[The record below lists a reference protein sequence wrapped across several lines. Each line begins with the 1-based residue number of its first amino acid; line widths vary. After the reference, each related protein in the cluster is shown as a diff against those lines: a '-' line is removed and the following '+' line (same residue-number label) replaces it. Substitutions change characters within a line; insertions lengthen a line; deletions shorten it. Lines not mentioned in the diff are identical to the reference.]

1 MSLIAGDAAGCA
13 SLARALG
20 RVAGGV
26 ATQAGALRSC
36 LPAWQG
42 SAGEAE
48 RSSALQL
55 SDLLDAQ
62 ADRLA
67 GAGRA
72 LAEFAAELEAAQR
85 QACAADCLPR
95 RTPVDVAE
103 RVRVLAAAQR
113 SADLAQERLLT
124 RLRGLG
130 TLGPVVSGVRGP
142 VMGPAVPGTPVQGPG
157 SPLSLPGPVDLIDL
171 VNSLVMAPS
180 ALAGEAAKR
189 ALAAGVAAKGLKD
202 ATRAGSAA
210 ERALARTEWREALR
224 YYRDLR
230 GTERAFSATAGRLPA
245 PSWLTRVNSP
255 LTEAL
260 PVLKSIPVASVLVVG
275 AGTGLDVMA
284 GKSVPM
290 ALTKNVAATA
300 AGMAAF
306 SGASTLLVGA
316 GVVGG
321 PVVLGAVAA
330 AFVVSYGVGQAVEH
344 WGDDVAGA
352 ASAIG
357 DAAGEVASGA
367 KDLAAGAGNAVSGAW
382 NSVFG

>member
-1 MSLIAGDAAGCA
+1 MIRIAGDATGCSA
-13 SLARALG
+13 LARALG
-20 RVAGGV
+20 RVAGAV
-26 ATQAGALRSC
+26 EAQAPALRAC
-36 LPAWQG
+36 LPDWQG
-42 SAGEAE
+42 TAGDAE
-48 RSSALQL
+48 RASALLL
-55 SDLLDAQ
+55 SDLIEAQ
-62 ADRLA
+62 AARLA
-67 GAGRA
+67 AAGRA
-72 LAEFAAELEAAQR
+72 LAEFAVDLEAAQR
-85 QACAADCLPR
+85 QASGADCLPR
-95 RTPVDVAE
+95 RTPDDVAE
-103 RVRVLAAAQR
+103 RARVIVAAER
-113 SADLAQERLLT
+113 SADLAHDRLLA

-130 TLGPVVSGVRGP
+130 HPGPALSELPRPVLGPPEGP
-142 VMGPAVPGTPVQGPG
+142 RPAPG

-202 ATRAGSAA
+202 ATRTGSAA
-210 ERALARTEWREALR
+210 DRALARAEWREALR
-224 YYRDLR
+224 HYRDVR
-230 GTERAFSATAGRLPA
+230 GTQRAFAATAGRLPA
-245 PSWLTRVNSP
+245 PTWLTRVNSP

-300 AGMAAF
+300 GGMAAF
-306 SGASTLLVGA
+306 SGTSTLLVGA

-330 AFVVSYGVGQAVEH
+330 GFVVSYGVGQAVEH
-344 WGDDVAGA
+344 WGDDVVDAATAVGA
-352 ASAIG
+352 AVG
-357 DAAGEVASGA
+357 DVASGA
-367 KDLAAGAGNAVSGAW
+367 KDLAAGAGKAVSGAW

>member
-13 SLARALG
+13 VLARALG
-20 RVAGGV
+20 RVAAGV
-26 ATQAGALRSC
+26 AAQARALRSC
-36 LPAWQG
+36 LPIWNGA
-42 SAGEAE
+42 AGDAE
-48 RSSALQL
+48 RSSALLL

-72 LAEFAAELEAAQR
+72 LAEFAADLEGAQR
-85 QACAADCLPR
+85 QASAADCLPR
-95 RTPVDVAE
+95 QTADDLAE
-103 RVRVLAAAQR
+103 RARILAVARR
-113 SADLAQERLLT
+113 SADLAQDRLLT

-130 TLGPVVSGVRGP
+130 TLGPVVTGVPGP
-142 VMGPAVPGTPVQGPG
+142 VMGPAVPGTTAQGPG

-189 ALAAGVAAKGLKD
+189 ALAAGLAARSLKD
-202 ATRAGSAA
+202 ATRTGSAA
-210 ERALARTEWREALR
+210 ERALARAEWREALR
-224 YYRDLR
+224 NYRHLR
-230 GTERAFSATAGRLPA
+230 GSERAFAATAGRLPA

-255 LTEAL
+255 LSEAL
-260 PVLKSIPVASVLVVG
+260 PVVRSIPVASVLVVG
-275 AGTGLDVMA
+275 AGTGLDVLA

-306 SGASTLLVGA
+306 SGASTVLVGA

-330 AFVVSYGVGQAVEH
+330 GFIVSYGVGQAVEH
-344 WGDDVAGA
+344 WGDDVADA
-352 ASAIG
+352 ASAVG
-357 DAAGEVASGA
+357 DAVGDVASGA
-367 KDLAAGAGNAVSGAW
+367 KDLAGGAGKAVSGAW